1 MESELLRYISHLQKA
16 KTQSSSQRSLDDEEQ
31 PLNVLVNTHCIHFI
45 PGINLG
51 KKKINIIIK

>member
-1 MESELLRYISHLQKA
+1 MESELLRYVSHLQKA

-51 KKKINIIIK
+51 GKKD